1 MPKLVDID
9 RRPTKKIDLP
19 SSTKDDPAWVEVYTE
34 ALTGDLEALG
44 DVGDKKGLQIITG
57 IKNMIKDWN
66 FEDANGAKAE
76 ITVENIRR
84 MKQEDLVAI
93 LQNIDSYNDLLK
105 LDPAKKKS

>member
-1 MPKLVDID
+1 MPKLADLD

-44 DVGDKKGLQIITG
+44 NVGDQKGLQIITG

-66 FEDANGAKAE
+66 FENPDGTKAE
-76 ITVENIRR
+76 INIDNIRR

-93 LQNIDSYNDLLK
+93 LTQIDSYNDLLK